1 MKKEVL
7 RLQDV
12 TYKKENTII
21 FRNMTFSVLEGEIM
35 GITPLNSYGMD
46 ELLDVI
52 VNNQPLYYG
61 YIYYQ
66 EKCVNSWKEEK
77 HVRNR
82 ICLIDSE
89 TSLVNGLNVITNI
102 FTLRAGFG
110 KEILNENMLARQ
122 LEPFF
127 DEIHISIDPF
137 LPVEK
142 LSAYK
147 RVIIELLRAVVAG
160 YHLIIFREISSVIS
174 EDELGKLF
182 EIMRYYTKKGFSFLY
197 VSYHFEE
204 IQQGCSRAVL
214 MSEGSINL
222 ILNKKQIQK
231 GINETLYIDYYNH
244 VSQRLRHRARSLDNI
259 GEREKKEALYVKDI
273 TGQYLRH
280 FQFRVYQGECL
291 VIQSLDTKMYKELLE
306 IMEEENGLEKA
317 ELFVEGRQIQNYC
330 SRSIAFLKEEA
341 SQTMLFEDLTVCDNL
356 CLGLDGKIPAIW
368 RKKKIR
374 KSVREEYFRLF
385 GEDIF
390 DCYVNELTNEQK
402 TRVVYMRILLQK
414 PKVVFMVQP
423 FKHGGTPHRLQ
434 VWELQTMLLEKGIS
448 IVILAMNMSDSL
460 AIADRVIRISR
471 TESKMVTKEFG
482 YKQFSELPTSLPWV
496 GFFDELK
503 SKKENTE
510 WM

>member
-21 FRNMTFSVLEGEIM
+21 FRNMTFSVMEGEIM

-52 VNNQPLYYG
+52 VNNLPLYYG
-61 YIYYQ
+61 YVYYQ
-66 EKCVNSWKEEK
+66 ERCVNSWKEEK
-77 HVRNR
+77 HIRNR

-110 KEILNENMLARQ
+110 KEILNETMLARQ
-122 LEPFF
+122 LAPFLE
-127 DEIHISIDPF
+127 EIHISIDPF

-142 LSAYK
+142 LSAYN
-147 RVIIELLRAVVAG
+147 RVIVELLRAVVAG
-160 YHLIIFREISSVIS
+160 YHLIIFREISTVIS
-174 EDELGKLF
+174 EAELEKLF
-182 EIMRYYTKKGFSFLY
+182 EIMRYYTGKGFTFLY

-204 IQQGCSRAVL
+204 VQQGCSRAIL

-222 ILNKKQIQK
+222 ILDQQQIQK
-231 GINETLYIDYYNH
+231 GISKNLYIDFYNH
-244 VSQRLRHRARSLDNI
+244 VRQRMRHRARGLDNCSD
-259 GEREKKEALYVKDI
+259 GRRKEVLYVKDI
-273 TGQYLRH
+273 TRKQLRH
-280 FQFRVYQGECL
+280 FQFSVYEGECL
-291 VIQSLDTKMYKELLE
+291 VIQSLDTKMYRELRGIL
-306 IMEEENGLEKA
+306 EEENGLRDA
-317 ELFVEGRQIQNYC
+317 EMFVDGRRICDYR
-330 SRSIAFLKEEA
+330 SRSMAFLKEE
-341 SQTMLFEDLTVCDNL
+341 SSHSMLFEDLTVCDNL
-356 CLGLDGKIPAIW
+356 CLGLDGKIPSVW
-368 RKKKIR
+368 MKKKIQ
-374 KSVREEYFRLF
+374 KSVREEYYRLF

-390 DCYVNELTNEQK
+390 DCYVNELTDEQK

-414 PKVVFMVQP
+414 PRVVFMVQP

-434 VWELQTMLLEKGIS
+434 VWELQTMLLAKGIS

-460 AIADRVIRISR
+460 TIADRVIRISR
-471 TESKMVTKEFG
+471 TEDQIITKEFG

-496 GFFDELK
+496 GFFDEIE
-503 SKKENTE
+503 SKKEKIE